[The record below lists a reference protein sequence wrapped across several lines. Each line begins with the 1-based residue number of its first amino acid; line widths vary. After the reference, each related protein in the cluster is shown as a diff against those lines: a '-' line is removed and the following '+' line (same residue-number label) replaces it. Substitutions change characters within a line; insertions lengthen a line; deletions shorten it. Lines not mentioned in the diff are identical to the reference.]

1 MVSAPISITYLFDP
15 LCGWCYGASSVLKR
29 LDALDEF
36 SVTLLPTGL
45 FADNNSRPM
54 DAGFAD
60 FAWSN
65 DLRIGT
71 LTGQPFSEQYR
82 RQVLEDHT
90 RRFDSGPATRAL
102 SAVVMTEPS
111 RELAALAAIQR
122 GRYVEGLDITDLE
135 VLARI
140 LTGIGLNEAARLLL
154 AQDDGLLSH
163 SRERV
168 NFAQAIMTQVGTGGV
183 PALVLGAGKAR
194 RLISSN
200 ALFGNWEGLIE
211 DLRANNRP

>member
-1 MVSAPISITYLFDP
+1 MVSEAVSVTYLFDP
-15 LCGWCYGASSVLKR
+15 LCGWCYGASSVLQR

-45 FADNNSRPM
+45 FADNNSRVM
-54 DAGFAD
+54 DPGFAD
-60 FAWSN
+60 YAWSN

-71 LTGQPFSEQYR
+71 LTGQPFSEAYQ
-82 RQVLEDHT
+82 RQVLGDHT

-102 SAVVMTEPS
+102 SAVAITEPS
-111 RELAALAAIQR
+111 RELEALGAIQR

-140 LTGIGLNEAARLLL
+140 LTGMGLSEAASLLL
-154 AQDDGLLSH
+154 AQDNGLLVH
-163 SRERV
+163 SRERIKA
-168 NFAQAIMTQVGTGGV
+168 AQGLMAQMGTSGV
-183 PALVLGAGKAR
+183 PALVLGTGKGR

-200 ALFGNWEGLIE
+200 ALFGSWEGLLE
-211 DLRANNRP
+211 GLRADT

>member
-1 MVSAPISITYLFDP
+1 MIQ
-15 LCGWCYGASSVLKR
+15 R

-36 SVTLLPTGL
+36 SITLSPTGL
-45 FADNNSRPM
+45 FADSNSRLM
-54 DAGFAD
+54 DAGFAE

-71 LTGQPFSEQYR
+71 LTGQPFSEAYR
-82 RQVLEDHT
+82 RQILEDHT

-102 SAVVMTEPS
+102 SAVAMTEPS
-111 RELAALAAIQR
+111 RELGALGAIQR

-135 VLARI
+135 VLART
-140 LTGIGLNEAARLLL
+140 LTGMGLNQAASLLL

-168 NFAQAIMTQVGTGGV
+168 RVAQGSMAQMGTSGV
-183 PALVLGAGKAR
+183 PALVIGTGKQR

-200 ALFGNWEGLIE
+200 ALFGSWEGLFK
-211 DLRANNRP
+211 DLRAHR

>member
-1 MVSAPISITYLFDP
+1 MSEPISVTYLFDP
-15 LCGWCYGASSVLKR
+15 LCGWCYGASPTLKR
-29 LDALDEF
+29 LEALEEF
-36 SVTLLPTGL
+36 SVTLSPTGL
-45 FADNNSRPM
+45 FADSNSRPM

-71 LTGQPFSEQYR
+71 LTGQPFSEAYQ

-90 RRFDSGPATRAL
+90 RRFDSGPTTRAL
-102 SAVVMTEPS
+102 SAVAMTEPS
-111 RELAALAAIQR
+111 RELEALAAIQR
-122 GRYVEGLDITDLE
+122 GRYVEGLDITSLE
-135 VLARI
+135 VLART
-140 LTGIGLNEAARLLL
+140 LGSRGLNEAAGLLL

-168 NFAQAIMTQVGTGGV
+168 KVAQGLMAQMGTSGV
-183 PALVLGAGKAR
+183 PALVIGTGKGR

-200 ALFGNWEGLIE
+200 TLFGSWEGLLK
-211 DLRANNRP
+211 DLRAHK

>member
-1 MVSAPISITYLFDP
+1 MLQ
-15 LCGWCYGASSVLKR
+15 R

-36 SVTLLPTGL
+36 SITLSPTGL
-45 FADNNSRPM
+45 FADSNSRVM

-60 FAWSN
+60 YAWSN

-71 LTGQPFSEQYR
+71 LTGQPFSEAYR

-90 RRFDSGPATRAL
+90 RRFDSGAATRAL
-102 SAVVMTEPS
+102 SAVAMSESS
-111 RELAALAAIQR
+111 RELEALGAIQR

-140 LTGIGLNEAARLLL
+140 LTGRGLNQAASLLL

-168 NFAQAIMTQVGTGGV
+168 KVAQGLMAQMGASGV
-183 PALVLGAGKAR
+183 PALVIGADKDR

-200 ALFGNWEGLIE
+200 TLFSSWEGLLE
-211 DLRANNRP
+211 DLRAGV

>member
-1 MVSAPISITYLFDP
+1 MVSKAVSVTYLFDP
-15 LCGWCYGASSVLKR
+15 LCGWCYGASSVIQR

-36 SVTLLPTGL
+36 SITLSPTGL
-45 FADNNSRPM
+45 FADSNSRLM
-54 DAGFAD
+54 DAGFAE

-71 LTGQPFSEQYR
+71 LTGQPFSEAYR
-82 RQVLEDHT
+82 RQILEDHT

-102 SAVVMTEPS
+102 SAVAMTEPS
-111 RELAALAAIQR
+111 RELGALGAIQR

-135 VLARI
+135 VLART
-140 LTGIGLNEAARLLL
+140 LTGMGLNQAASLLL

-168 NFAQAIMTQVGTGGV
+168 RVAQGSMAQMGTSGV
-183 PALVLGAGKAR
+183 PALVIGTGKQR

-200 ALFGNWEGLIE
+200 ALFGSWEGLFK
-211 DLRANNRP
+211 DLRAHR

>member
-1 MVSAPISITYLFDP
+1 MVSEAVSVTYLFDP
-15 LCGWCYGASSVLKR
+15 LCGWCYGASSVLQR
-29 LDALDEF
+29 LDALEEF

-45 FADNNSRPM
+45 FADNHARVM

-60 FAWSN
+60 YAWSN

-71 LTGQPFSEQYR
+71 LTGQPFSEAYQ
-82 RQVLEDHT
+82 RQILGDHT

-102 SAVVMTEPS
+102 SAVAMTEPS
-111 RELAALAAIQR
+111 LELRALGAIQR
-122 GRYVEGLDITDLE
+122 GRYVEGLDITDVE

-140 LTGIGLNEAARLLL
+140 FKGMELSEAASLLL

-163 SRERV
+163 SRERIKA
-168 NFAQAIMTQVGTGGV
+168 AQGLMAQMGTSGV
-183 PALVLGAGKAR
+183 PALVLGAGKQR

-200 ALFGNWEGLIE
+200 ALFGSWEALLEGL
-211 DLRANNRP
+211 RADK

>member
-1 MVSAPISITYLFDP
+1 MSAPISVTYLFDP
-15 LCGWCYGASSVLKR
+15 LCGWCYGASSVLQHI
-29 LDALDEF
+29 DALDEF
-36 SVTLLPTGL
+36 SITLLPTGL

-65 DLRIGT
+65 DLRIGA
-71 LTGQPFSEQYR
+71 LTGQPFSEVYQ
-82 RQVLEDHT
+82 RQVLEDRT

-102 SAVVMTEPS
+102 SAVAMTEPC
-111 RELAALAAIQR
+111 RELEALAAMQR

-135 VLARI
+135 TLARI
-140 LTGIGLNEAARLLL
+140 LTDIGLSESASLLL

-168 NFAQAIMTQVGTGGV
+168 KLAQAIMAQVGTGGV

-200 ALFGNWEGLIE
+200 ALFGGWEGLIK
-211 DLRANNRP
+211 DLRAEK

>member
-1 MVSAPISITYLFDP
+1 MSEPISVTYLFDP
-15 LCGWCYGASSVLKR
+15 LCGWCYGASSVLQR
-29 LDALDEF
+29 VDAMNDF
-36 SVTLLPTGL
+36 SLSLSPTGL
-45 FADNNSRPM
+45 FADSNSRPM

-71 LTGQPFSEQYR
+71 LTGQPFSEVYQ

-102 SAVVMTEPS
+102 GAVAMTEPS
-111 RELAALAAIQR
+111 RELEALDAIQR
-122 GRYVEGLDITDLE
+122 GRYVQGLDITDLE

-140 LTGIGLNEAARLLL
+140 LTGMELSEAASLLL
-154 AQDDGLLSH
+154 AQEDGLLSH

-168 NFAQAIMTQVGTGGV
+168 KVAQGLMAQMGTSGV
-183 PALVLGAGKAR
+183 PALVLGAGKER

-200 ALFGNWEGLIE
+200 ALFGSWEGLLK
-211 DLRANNRP
+211 DLRAHR

>member
-1 MVSAPISITYLFDP
+1 MSEPISITYLFDP
-15 LCGWCYGASSVLKR
+15 LCGWCYGASSVLQR
-29 LDALDEF
+29 VDAMNDF
-36 SVTLLPTGL
+36 SLTLSPTGL
-45 FADNNSRPM
+45 FADSHSRPM

-60 FAWSN
+60 YAWSN

-71 LTGQPFSEQYR
+71 LTGQPFSEVYQ

-102 SAVVMTEPS
+102 GAVAMTEPS
-111 RELAALAAIQR
+111 RELEALGAIQR
-122 GRYVEGLDITDLE
+122 GRYVQGLDITDLE

-140 LTGIGLNEAARLLL
+140 LTGMQLSEAASLLL
-154 AQDDGLLSH
+154 AQEDGLLNH

-168 NFAQAIMTQVGTGGV
+168 KVAQGLMAQMGTSGV
-183 PALVLGAGKAR
+183 PALVLGAGKER

-200 ALFGNWEGLIE
+200 ALFGSWEGLLK
-211 DLRANNRP
+211 DLRAHR

>member
-1 MVSAPISITYLFDP
+1 MVSEPISVTYLFDP
-15 LCGWCYGASSVLKR
+15 LCGWCYGASPTLKR
-29 LDALDEF
+29 LEALEEF
-36 SVTLLPTGL
+36 SVTLSPTGL
-45 FADNNSRPM
+45 FADSNSRPM

-71 LTGQPFSEQYR
+71 LTGQPFSEAYQ

-90 RRFDSGPATRAL
+90 RRFDSGPTTRAL
-102 SAVVMTEPS
+102 SAVAMTEPS
-111 RELAALAAIQR
+111 RELEALAAIQR
-122 GRYVEGLDITDLE
+122 GRYVEGLDITSLE
-135 VLARI
+135 VLART
-140 LTGIGLNEAARLLL
+140 LGSRGLNEAAGLLL

-168 NFAQAIMTQVGTGGV
+168 KVAQGLMAQMGTSGV
-183 PALVLGAGKAR
+183 PALVIGTGKGR

-200 ALFGNWEGLIE
+200 TLFGSWEGLLK
-211 DLRANNRP
+211 DLRAHK